1 MLLLI
6 PASRRSLPARRGEKA
21 MLNAATA
28 QTQTLK
34 VKRKSQFL
42 AIAKRLSKNSSAV
55 IGLVVAVILLLMA
68 IFAPLI
74 APYAYDKQDMGHSRA
89 APSAQHLF
97 GTDELG
103 RDVFSRIVWGS
114 RFSLSIGFLAVLMS
128 SLLGMVLGAIAG
140 YFGGVV
146 DDVIMRL
153 IDILQSIPGILLTIT
168 ISVVL
173 GPGFFNTLLALSVGG
188 VPMACR
194 LTRAAVLG
202 VRHQEYLEAATS
214 INASTPRIILM
225 HVLPNSFSPVLVSAT
240 MMVGGIIMQ
249 AAMLSFIGLGIQP
262 PMPEWGSMIAG
273 GRNLI
278 RSCPWMVTFPGIF
291 IMLTVL
297 AFNMFGDGL
306 RDALDPK
313 LKK

>member
-1 MLLLI
+1 
-6 PASRRSLPARRGEKA
+6 
-21 MLNAATA
+21 MLNAATTDGTA
-28 QTQTLK
+28 PAI
-34 VKRKSQFL
+34 KRQSELIAL
-42 AIAKRLSKNSSAV
+42 ARRLSKNSSAV
-55 IGLVVAVILLLMA
+55 IGFVVAVFLALMA

-74 APYAYDKQDMGHSRA
+74 APYRYDKQDLLHTRA
-89 APSAQHLF
+89 APSVQHIM

-114 RFSLSIGFLAVLMS
+114 RFSLSIGFLAVLFS
-128 SLLGMVLGAIAG
+128 SSVGMLLGAIAG
-140 YFGGVV
+140 YFGRAV

-153 IDILQSIPGILLTIT
+153 MDVIQSIPHILLAIA

-173 GPGFFNTLLALSVGG
+173 GPGFYNTLLALGFG
-188 VPMACR
+188 MITMACR

-202 VRHQEYLEAATS
+202 VRHQEFLEAATS
-214 INASTPRIILM
+214 INASTARIIVR
-225 HVLPNSFSPVLVSAT
+225 HVIPNSFAPVLVSAT
-240 MMVGGIIMQ
+240 MSIGNVIMA
-249 AAMLSFIGLGIQP
+249 AAMLSFIGLGVQP

-278 RSCPWMVTFPGIF
+278 RTCPWMVTFPGIF

-297 AFNMFGDGL
+297 SLNMFGDGL

>member
-1 MLLLI
+1 
-6 PASRRSLPARRGEKA
+6 

-28 QTQTLK
+28 KGMESKIQKQ
-34 VKRKSQFL
+34 SQL
-42 AIAKRLSKNSSAV
+42 VVVSRRLSKNPSAV
-55 IGLVVAVILLLMA
+55 FGFVVAVFLALIA

-74 APYAYDKQDMGHSRA
+74 APYPYDKQDLLHTRA
-89 APSAQHLF
+89 APSVEHLF

-103 RDVFSRIVWGS
+103 RDVFSRVIWGS
-114 RFSLSIGFLAVLMS
+114 RFSLSIGILAVLIGTAI
-128 SLLGMVLGAIAG
+128 GMFFGSIAG

-146 DDVIMRL
+146 DDIIMRL
-153 IDILQSIPGILLTIT
+153 VDVLSSIPDILLAIS

-173 GPGFFNTLLALSVGG
+173 GPGFFNSVLALCIGSI
-188 VPMACR
+188 PMNVR
-194 LTRAAVLG
+194 LLRAAILG
-202 VRHQEYLEAATS
+202 IRTQEYLEAAIS
-214 INASTPRIILM
+214 INASTPRIILR
-225 HVLPNSFSPVLVSAT
+225 HVIPNAFSPVLVSST
-240 MMVGGIIMQ
+240 MMIGHVIMG

-273 GRNLI
+273 GRSLI

-297 AFNMFGDGL
+297 ALNLFGDGL